1 MCAVGLVAEL
11 AFSAGFQPFSPDFLY
26 LWQHAAL
33 HSPDKKTARNGAVVE
48 NKLQLLFESLSGR
61 HLLDHPQ
68 LDTCSNAARVRLD
81 VHHTSP
87 ADFQLESRGEAQIV
101 ELDWTPADSLLKR
114 SYLNADDAK
123 RDGAYAIALAAVE
136 QLENMV
142 GVARCE
148 TRTGADYYVMPAG
161 SDPENYL
168 EDAYRLE
175 VSGSDSGETDV
186 RYRLK
191 RKRQQALD
199 GNSSLPAFAA
209 VVGFRVKLI
218 LLEPAA

>member
-1 MCAVGLVAEL
+1 M
-11 AFSAGFQPFSPDFLY
+11 
-26 LWQHAAL
+26 
-33 HSPDKKTARNGAVVE
+33 E
-48 NKLQLLFESLSGR
+48 NKLQLVFESLGGR
-61 HLLDHPQ
+61 HLIDRPQ
-68 LDTCSNAARVRLD
+68 LDSCSNAARVRLD

-87 ADFQLESRGEAQIV
+87 TEFQLESRGEAQVV
-101 ELDWTPADSLLKR
+101 ELDWTPTDNLLKR

-191 RKRQQALD
+191 QKRQQALD
-199 GNSSLPAFAA
+199 GKSSLPAFAA

>member
-1 MCAVGLVAEL
+1 VEQKLKLV
-11 AFSAGFQPFSPDFLY
+11 
-26 LWQHAAL
+26 
-33 HSPDKKTARNGAVVE
+33 
-48 NKLQLLFESLSGR
+48 FESLGKR
-61 HLLDHPQ
+61 HLIDGAQ

-81 VHHTSP
+81 VHHPPPSE
-87 ADFQLESRGEAQIV
+87 FQLESRGEAQPV
-101 ELDWTPADSLLKR
+101 ELGWTPSDNLLKR
-114 SYLNADDAK
+114 SYLNDEDAK

-148 TRTGADYYVMPAG
+148 TKTGADYYVMPVG
-161 SDPENYL
+161 GDPEHFL
-168 EDAYRLE
+168 EDSYRLE
-175 VSGSDSGETDV
+175 VSGSDSEEREV

-191 RKRQQALD
+191 QKQKQASN
-199 GNSSLPAFAA
+199 GKSSLPALAA

>member
-1 MCAVGLVAEL
+1 ME
-11 AFSAGFQPFSPDFLY
+11 D
-26 LWQHAAL
+26 
-33 HSPDKKTARNGAVVE
+33 
-48 NKLQLLFESLSGR
+48 KLQLVFESLSGR
-61 HLLDHPQ
+61 HLIDHPQ

-87 ADFQLESRGEAQIV
+87 TEFQLESRGEAQVV
-101 ELDWTPADSLLKR
+101 ELDWTPADNLLKR

-148 TRTGADYYVMPAG
+148 TRSGADYYVMPAG

-168 EDAYRLE
+168 ENAYRLE

-191 RKRQQALD
+191 QKRQQALD
-199 GNSSLPAFAA
+199 GKSSLPAFAA